1 MKIKYINENQGLL
14 TINLV
19 QRFKVTV
26 PSIRVMQFKFKIDL
40 DNKNVKF
47 IVLGKRQQWKATDSY
62 CYISLN
68 HFI

>member
-26 PSIRVMQFKFKIDL
+26 SSIRVM
-40 DNKNVKF
+40 
-47 IVLGKRQQWKATDSY
+47 
-62 CYISLN
+62 
-68 HFI
+68 

>member
-1 MKIKYINENQGLL
+1 MKTKYINENQGLL

-47 IVLGKRQQWKATDSY
+47 IVPGKRQWWKATDSY

-68 HFI
+68 YFI